1 MTHRARRLRATR
13 GAHRAGRRGDCGGDR
28 ERGARRDRRRARPPP
43 RSPIAARSPPDELAA
58 RTTTAERYVREWL
71 GAQAASG
78 FACDGPPS
86 YDARRRAITSRYS
99 YRYAAGP
106 SCEPLFA
113 PMANSRKSRSRAAA
127 RSGESANAA

>member
-1 MTHRARRLRATR
+1 M
-13 GAHRAGRRGDCGGDR
+13 DCGGTANAALVVIGD
-28 ERGARRDRRRARPPP
+28 ELGLYRALADHGPLT
-43 RSPIAARSPPDELAA
+43 PDELAA
-58 RTTTAERYVREWL
+58 RTTTAEPYVREWL

-99 YRYAAGP
+99 YRYSAGP